1 MNTLKYYIIPS
12 DKIEDFKPL
21 MIESLK
27 TQNIYVR
34 MSLDATL
41 GIMIFTEELTPV
53 EYQGYTKAEMTE
65 IVSAPDWTNNEE
77 LN

>member
-12 DKIEDFKPL
+12 DKIEDLKPL

-41 GIMIFTEELTPV
+41 GIMIFTEEIKPV
-53 EYQGYTKAEMTE
+53 EYQGYTKAEMSE
-65 IVSAPDWTNNEE
+65 IVSGPDWTNNEE

>member
-12 DKIEDFKPL
+12 DKIEDLKPL

-41 GIMIFTEELTPV
+41 GIMIFTEELAPV
-53 EYQGYTKAEMTE
+53 EYQGYTKAEMSE
-65 IVSAPDWTNNEE
+65 IVSGPDWTNNEE

>member
-1 MNTLKYYIIPS
+1 MNTLKYYIIPW

-41 GIMIFTEELTPV
+41 GIMIFAEHLAPQGLTP
-53 EYQGYTKAEMTE
+53 YTKAEMTE
-65 IVSAPDWTNNEE
+65 IVSGPDWTNNEE